1 MELSGYNSDVL
12 RIELEMSA
20 REFWNRNF
28 WQKLFT
34 WPLYL
39 YVHEIKIT
47 REEIRVHVKH

>member
-34 WPLYL
+34 WPLY
-39 YVHEIKIT
+39 VHEIKIT
-47 REEIRVHVKH
+47 RQEIGVHIKH